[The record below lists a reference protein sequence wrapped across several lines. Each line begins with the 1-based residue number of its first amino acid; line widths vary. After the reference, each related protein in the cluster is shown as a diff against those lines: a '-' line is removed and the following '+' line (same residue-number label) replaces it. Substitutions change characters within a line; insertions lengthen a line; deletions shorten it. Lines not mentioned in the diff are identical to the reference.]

1 MVVLWGD
8 QADKART
15 DGVFAEHNPTE
26 SVRMNFSSGRGAGMA
41 GSSPVSIHPIE
52 LGNRR
57 QLKKFIK
64 LPWKIYRDDPNWVP
78 PLIFDQLQFF
88 TPGKNPYFSHSKA
101 QLFMALRGEEP
112 VGRISAHENNQH
124 MQIHKDG
131 AGFFGFFECINDQT
145 VANALFDAASNWL
158 RECGLKTMRGPLSFS
173 VNGEVGLLIDAF
185 DEPPFIRMTYNPPY
199 YAGLIEGYGLQKI
212 QDLYAYA
219 MFESEELPKRLR
231 DIAAFVLEDPKLVVR
246 TIDVRDFK
254 NEMDRIKKIYTE
266 AWSENWGAVPLT
278 EEEFDRIVGEF
289 KLICDRDL
297 SFIAEYDGEPAGLS
311 LVLPDMNQALKK
323 AGGRL
328 FPLGLLKILW
338 HKRKINSW
346 RVPVMGVLEEHR
358 MRGIEAVFCCRTY
371 DAAKKNRNYRKCELS
386 WILESN
392 TAANAVMKKLGA
404 RRSKTYRI
412 YEKQF

>member
-1 MVVLWGD
+1 
-8 QADKART
+8 
-15 DGVFAEHNPTE
+15 
-26 SVRMNFSSGRGAGMA
+26 MA
-41 GSSPVSIHPIE
+41 GLPPVSISGIE
-52 LGNRR
+52 LGHKR

-64 LPWKIYRDDPNWVP
+64 FSWKIYRDDPNWVP

-101 QLFMALRGEEP
+101 RLFMAFRGEEP

-124 MQIHKDG
+124 SQVHKDG

-145 VANALFDAASNWL
+145 VANALFDAASSWL
-158 RECGLKTMRGPLSFS
+158 RERGLKTMRGPLSFS
-173 VNGEVGLLIDAF
+173 MNDEVGLLIDAF
-185 DEPPFIRMTYNPPY
+185 GEPPFIRMTYNPPY

-219 MFESEELPKRLR
+219 MFESEEFPKKLR
-231 DIAAFVLEDPKLVVR
+231 DIAGFVLEDPKLVVR
-246 TIDVRDFK
+246 TMDVRDFK
-254 NEMDRIKKIYTE
+254 SEIRRIKKIYTE

-289 KLICDRDL
+289 KLIFDRDL

-338 HKRKINSW
+338 HKQKISSW
-346 RVPVMGVLEEHR
+346 RMPVMGVLKEHR

-371 DAAKKNRNYRKCELS
+371 DAAKKNRAYRKCELS
-386 WILESN
+386 WVLESN
-392 TAANAVMKKLGA
+392 TAANAVLKKMGA
-404 RRSKTYRI
+404 RRSKAYRI
-412 YEKQF
+412 YEKQL

>member
-1 MVVLWGD
+1 
-8 QADKART
+8 
-15 DGVFAEHNPTE
+15 
-26 SVRMNFSSGRGAGMA
+26 MA
-41 GSSPVSIHPIE
+41 GSPPVSIRPIE

-57 QLKKFIK
+57 GLRKFIK
-64 LPWKIYRDDPNWVP
+64 LPWNIYRDDPNWVP
-78 PLIFDQLQFF
+78 PLIFDQFQFF
-88 TPGKNPYFSHSKA
+88 TPGKNPFLSHSKA
-101 QLFMALRGEEP
+101 QLFMAFRGEEP

-124 MQIHKDG
+124 IRVYKDE
-131 AGFFGFFECINDQT
+131 AGFFGFVECINDQT
-145 VANALFDAASNWL
+145 VANALFDAASRWL
-158 RECGLKTMRGPLSFS
+158 RERGLKTMRGPESFS
-173 VNGEVGLLIDAF
+173 MNHEVGLLIDAF
-185 DEPPFIRMTYNPPY
+185 DEPPLIRMTYNPPY

-219 MFESEELPKRLR
+219 MFESEEIPKRLR
-231 DIAAFVLEDPKLVVR
+231 DIAVFVLEDPKLVVR

-254 NEMDRIKKIYTE
+254 HEVDRIKKIYTE

-289 KLICDRDL
+289 KLIYDRDL

-338 HKRKINSW
+338 HKRKISSW
-346 RVPVMGVLEEHR
+346 RMPVLGVLKKHR
-358 MRGIEAVFCCRTY
+358 MRGIEAVFCCCTY

-392 TAANAVMKKLGA
+392 VAANALLSKMGA

-412 YEKQF
+412 YEKRL

>member
-1 MVVLWGD
+1 
-8 QADKART
+8 
-15 DGVFAEHNPTE
+15 
-26 SVRMNFSSGRGAGMA
+26 
-41 GSSPVSIHPIE
+41 
-52 LGNRR
+52 
-57 QLKKFIK
+57 
-64 LPWKIYRDDPNWVP
+64 
-78 PLIFDQLQFF
+78 
-88 TPGKNPYFSHSKA
+88 
-101 QLFMALRGEEP
+101 
-112 VGRISAHENNQH
+112 
-124 MQIHKDG
+124 
-131 AGFFGFFECINDQT
+131 
-145 VANALFDAASNWL
+145 
-158 RECGLKTMRGPLSFS
+158 

-185 DEPPFIRMTYNPPY
+185 DEPPLIRMTYNPPY

>member
-1 MVVLWGD
+1 
-8 QADKART
+8 
-15 DGVFAEHNPTE
+15 
-26 SVRMNFSSGRGAGMA
+26 MA
-41 GSSPVSIHPIE
+41 GLLPVLISSIE
-52 LGNRR
+52 LGHRK

-64 LPWKIYRDDPNWVP
+64 FPWNIYRNDPNWVP
-78 PLIFDQLQFF
+78 PLIFDQLRFF
-88 TPGKNPYFSHSKA
+88 TPGKNPYLSHSKA
-101 QLFMALRGEEP
+101 QLFMAFRGEEP

-124 MQIHKDG
+124 SRIHKDG

-145 VANALFDAASNWL
+145 VANALFDAASSWL
-158 RECGLKTMRGPLSFS
+158 RERGLKTMRGPLSFS
-173 VNGEVGLLIDAF
+173 MNDEVGLLIDAF
-185 DEPPFIRMTYNPPY
+185 DEPPFIRMTYNPSY

-219 MFESEELPKRLR
+219 MFESEEFPKKLR
-231 DIAAFVLEDPKLVVR
+231 DIAGFVLEDPKLVVR
-246 TIDVRDFK
+246 RMDVRDFK
-254 NEMDRIKKIYTE
+254 SEIGRIKKIYTE

-289 KLICDRDL
+289 KLIFDRDL

-338 HKRKINSW
+338 HKQKISSW
-346 RVPVMGVLEEHR
+346 RMPVMGVLKEHR

-371 DAAKKNRNYRKCELS
+371 DAAKKNRAYRKCELS
-386 WILESN
+386 WVLESN
-392 TAANAVMKKLGA
+392 TAANAVLKKMGA
-404 RRSKTYRI
+404 RRSKAYRI
-412 YEKQF
+412 YEKQL

>member
-1 MVVLWGD
+1 
-8 QADKART
+8 
-15 DGVFAEHNPTE
+15 
-26 SVRMNFSSGRGAGMA
+26 MA
-41 GSSPVSIHPIE
+41 GLLPVLISSIE
-52 LGNRR
+52 LGHRK

-64 LPWKIYRDDPNWVP
+64 FPWNIYRNDPNWVP
-78 PLIFDQLQFF
+78 PLIFDQLRFF
-88 TPGKNPYFSHSKA
+88 TPGKNPYLSHSKA
-101 QLFMALRGEEP
+101 QLFMAFRGEEP

-124 MQIHKDG
+124 SRIHKDG

-145 VANALFDAASNWL
+145 VANALFDAASTWL
-158 RECGLKTMRGPLSFS
+158 RERGLKTMRGPLSFS
-173 VNGEVGLLIDAF
+173 MNDEVGLLIDAF
-185 DEPPFIRMTYNPPY
+185 DEPPFIRMTYNPSY

-219 MFESEELPKRLR
+219 MFESEEFPKKLR
-231 DIAAFVLEDPKLVVR
+231 DIAGFVLEDPKLVVR
-246 TIDVRDFK
+246 RMDVRDFK
-254 NEMDRIKKIYTE
+254 SEIGRIKKIYTE

-289 KLICDRDL
+289 KLIFDRDL

-338 HKRKINSW
+338 HKQKISSW
-346 RVPVMGVLEEHR
+346 RMPVMGVLKEHR

-371 DAAKKNRNYRKCELS
+371 DAAKKNRAYRKCELS
-386 WILESN
+386 WVLESN
-392 TAANAVMKKLGA
+392 TAANAVLKKMGA
-404 RRSKTYRI
+404 RRSKAYRI
-412 YEKQF
+412 YEKQL